1 MKTSSLK
8 TLLTSLLAA
17 LLPQLVHAHEH
28 VAAGANSTAP
38 GSPLILA
45 NAADYADTSGYVFG
59 LDAGDPGSPYEGF
72 YYTGDL
78 VFAALAATPPFGGPE
93 PLAAALGSH
102 IDIVVESVEGP
113 AGASFGFWETAVDD
127 VDSTQLTWSL
137 PTGLTNGTNHI
148 AVSENDGSAGA
159 DPYGHK
165 HGRIF
170 SVTQPG
176 FYHVG
181 FRFVDTST
189 NGPAGGPIQA
199 PSARFYLNLQA
210 DLTIAA
216 ISKAAGG
223 LDIAYAAPSN
233 LPDSGD
239 GPATN
244 YRLESSPTLGP
255 AAVWQ
260 PFGDLVVGDDH
271 MHTNS
276 LAPAATAQFFRLNAE

>member
-1 MKTSSLK
+1 MKTQSPK
-8 TLLTSLLAA
+8 ALLVTLLAA
-17 LLPQLVHAHEH
+17 VLPQLVHAHEH
-28 VAAGANSTAP
+28 VAAGANSTSP

-45 NAADYADTSGYVFG
+45 NAADYADTSGYVFA

-78 VFAALAATPPFGGPE
+78 VFAALAATPALGGPE

-102 IDIVVESVEGP
+102 IDVVVESVEGP

-127 VDSTQLTWSL
+127 VDSTNLTWSL
-137 PTGLTNGTNHI
+137 PVGLTNGTNHI
-148 AVSENDGSAGA
+148 YVSENDGSAGA

-165 HGRIF
+165 HCRIY
-170 SVTQPG
+170 SVTLPG
-176 FYHVG
+176 FYRVG

-199 PSARFYLNLQA
+199 PSALFYLNLQA

-216 ISKAAGG
+216 IAKSPGG
-223 LDIAYAAPSN
+223 LDIIYAAPSN

-244 YRLESSPTLGP
+244 YQLESSPTLGP
-255 AAVWQ
+255 TAVWQ
-260 PFGDLVVGDDH
+260 PFGDLVLGDDH

-276 LAPAATAQFFRLNAE
+276 LVPAAAQFFRLHAE

>member
-1 MKTSSLK
+1 MKTPSPK
-8 TLLTSLLAA
+8 TLLLALLAA

-28 VAAGANSTAP
+28 LTAGANSTSP
-38 GSPLILA
+38 GSPLIFA

-78 VFAALAATPPFGGPE
+78 VFAALAATPDLGGPE
-93 PLAAALGSH
+93 PLAAAVGSH
-102 IDIVVESVEGP
+102 IEVVVESVEGP

-127 VDSTQLTWSL
+127 VDSTNLTWSL
-137 PTGLTNGTNHI
+137 PVGLTNGTNHI
-148 AVSENDGSAGA
+148 YVSENDGSAGA

-165 HGRIF
+165 HGRIY
-170 SVTQPG
+170 SVTLPG

-199 PSARFYLNLQA
+199 PSERFYLNLQA
-210 DLTIAA
+210 DLTVATITHSAT
-216 ISKAAGG
+216 G
-223 LDIAYAAPSN
+223 LDIVYAAPSN

-244 YRLESSPTLGP
+244 YQLESSPTLGP
-255 AAVWQ
+255 TAAWQ

-276 LAPAATAQFFRLNAE
+276 LSTAATTQFFRLNAE